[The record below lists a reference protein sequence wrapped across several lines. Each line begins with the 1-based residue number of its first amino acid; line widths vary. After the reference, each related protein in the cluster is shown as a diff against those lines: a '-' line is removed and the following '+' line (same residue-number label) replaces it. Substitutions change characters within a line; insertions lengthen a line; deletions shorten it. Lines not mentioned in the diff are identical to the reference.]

1 MDNKPPIQFALANLG
16 NMSQPYP
23 VLLLKEI
30 RVHIQ
35 LNSLIIPILGPSKS
49 RFPASASDKHAAARK
64 VVGLRCA
71 SSGGCVPDNRPNNP
85 YSPRNT
91 DIRPLDRKSY
101 DHPAAGIQ
109 QWLCP
114 GCFVASVLSPARDP
128 LPMRYMNRRCL
139 VLRDS
144 SAFSADPVFPLTGHR
159 LSLCSRTRRAV
170 RCLRPSSF
178 DPCALGYERLCNG
191 APHP

>member
-1 MDNKPPIQFALANLG
+1 
-16 NMSQPYP
+16 MSQPYP
-23 VLLLKEI
+23 VLVLKEI
-30 RVHIQ
+30 RVRVQ
-35 LNSLIIPILGPSKS
+35 LNSLIISILGPSKS

-64 VVGLRCA
+64 EVGLRCA
-71 SSGGCVPDNRPNNP
+71 SSEERAPDNRPNNP

-91 DIRPLDRKSY
+91 DIRPLDRKSC

-144 SAFSADPVFPLTGHR
+144 SAFSADPVFPPSAGSPSFPVLENAKSGEMPPAFFFR
-159 LSLCSRTRRAV
+159 PV
-170 RCLRPSSF
+170 RS
-178 DPCALGYERLCNG
+178 GI
-191 APHP
+191 